1 MVFCT
6 ETDLQNNEQN
16 DIGDAQIFDLI
27 NYDITDTIFIDD
39 ETTYYIRF
47 DVKAGFYQVVNH
59 IITNHKIK
67 DLQSE
72 IEDLYIHDSL
82 TGLFNQQGFSK
93 YYEKLMK
100 DDSIK
105 YISLALC
112 DLDNLK
118 KINDNCSHTEG
129 DNAIKTVAET
139 LSKAFEDG
147 VYCRFGGD
155 EMLALYPYEVCCES
169 LQNKID
175 LLLKDYNKTSGKDYE
190 VSASVGVYTS
200 GITDFEEM
208 LKKADKLM
216 LI

>member
-72 IEDLYIHDSL
+72 NWRPVYSWFFDRTFQP
-82 TGLFNQQGFSK
+82 TGIF
-93 YYEKLMK
+93 
-100 DDSIK
+100 
-105 YISLALC
+105 
-112 DLDNLK
+112 
-118 KINDNCSHTEG
+118 
-129 DNAIKTVAET
+129 
-139 LSKAFEDG
+139 
-147 VYCRFGGD
+147 
-155 EMLALYPYEVCCES
+155 
-169 LQNKID
+169 
-175 LLLKDYNKTSGKDYE
+175 
-190 VSASVGVYTS
+190 
-200 GITDFEEM
+200 
-208 LKKADKLM
+208 
-216 LI
+216 